1 MRGSVRR
8 RSRGSWELTVDVG
21 RDAEGKRV
29 RQFRTVRGTKAEAER
44 VLNQLLRAAEMS
56 QGVMSSRV
64 LLGEF
69 MDRWLE
75 ERVYPR
81 LRSQTCMLYARE
93 VRLRLR
99 PELGD
104 IPLQCLAARDVSA
117 MEERLS
123 RGGAGRSVLQ
133 TCRQVL
139 STVLNYAVHL
149 ELVSRNPVNGM
160 GGVGYHRRE
169 PVILDVESVMR
180 VLRHLR
186 ECEPG
191 LHAPCHLVAHTG
203 MRSGEVL
210 ALRWADVSLEG
221 GHLAVVNN
229 LMKVSGGGLGAGPP
243 KTRAGR
249 QRIDLDAGTVEV
261 LREHGVRQLARRTEV
276 GDAWRDLGLVF
287 PNDVGG
293 YMSRDALLGRLQR
306 RASGLGVMGLT
317 VRAFRHFHASV
328 TLQEGHNPVVVSK
341 RLGHS
346 RVSVT
351 LDIYAHALPA
361 WQRDVAEG
369 VAGAWRE

>member
-1 MRGSVRR
+1 
-8 RSRGSWELTVDVG
+8 
-21 RDAEGKRV
+21 
-29 RQFRTVRGTKAEAER
+29 
-44 VLNQLLRAAEMS
+44 
-56 QGVMSSRV
+56 
-64 LLGEF
+64 
-69 MDRWLE
+69 
-75 ERVYPR
+75 
-81 LRSQTCMLYARE
+81 MLYARE

-104 IPLQCLAARDVSA
+104 IPLQRLAARDVSA

-123 RGGAGRSVLQ
+123 RGGAGPSVLQ

-203 MRSGEVL
+203 MRIGEVL
-210 ALRWADVSLEG
+210 ALRWDDVSLDG
-221 GHLAVVNN
+221 GYLMVVRNLAKA
-229 LMKVSGGGLGAGPP
+229 LGGGLDVVPP
-243 KTRAGR
+243 KTSSGR
-249 QRIDLDAGTVEV
+249 RRIDLDAGTVEV
-261 LREHGVRQLARRTEV
+261 LKEHGERQLACRVKAGESWHELR
-276 GDAWRDLGLVF
+276 LVF
-287 PNDVGG
+287 PNEVGFYLAADTFQNRLRRRG
-293 YMSRDALLGRLQR
+293 ESLGI
-306 RASGLGVMGLT
+306 MGLT
-317 VRAFRHFHASV
+317 ARALRHFHASL
-328 TLQEGHNPVVVSK
+328 TLQHGHNPVVVSK

-351 LDIYAHALPA
+351 LDIYAHALPT
-361 WQRDVAEG
+361 WQRAVAEEF
-369 VAGAWRE
+369 AEALRE